1 MYLYHPLDQR
11 WTKLTSNALLVLFH
25 IHAFTFL
32 NVVTTSKLLK
42 SSFFKILQSLA
53 ITRFLNLYC
62 FALAEIKNKNK
73 ATFVCVCMYFLYNLL
88 IFGPGSFLVSVCVRV
103 LLTHH
108 ILTGFK

>member
-42 SSFFKILQSLA
+42 SSLKKKKILQSLA
-53 ITRFLNLYC
+53 ITRFLNLYF
-62 FALAEIKNKNK
+62 FALAEIKN
-73 ATFVCVCMYFLYNLL
+73 
-88 IFGPGSFLVSVCVRV
+88 
-103 LLTHH
+103 
-108 ILTGFK
+108 